1 MACLLAFGSV
11 PWLQAQ
17 VVTGGLFFFTFFYT
31 HAATAKPM
39 HSRFASV
46 YSYDFELFRQRFLG
60 EEGATQLKPVV
71 GLAQCTCSKVT
82 ASSSFHAWKPFELQA
97 IDRFWET
104 MRPSE
109 FFRQHP
115 VLSDP
120 ATFCTSSVGAG
131 CLCNLIFFC
140 TSSSG
145 AGYLCDLIFF
155 AHHLWVQG
163 ALVI

>member
-1 MACLLAFGSV
+1 MKMWERRRRTTSVNGMSSCLRKCAVAASASGH
-11 PWLQAQ
+11 W
-17 VVTGGLFFFTFFYT
+17 GLVFTFFYT
-31 HAATAKPM
+31 PAATAKPM

-120 ATFCTSSVGAG
+120 ATFLHFICG
-131 CLCNLIFFC
+131 CRVPL
-140 TSSSG
+140 
-145 AGYLCDLIFF
+145 
-155 AHHLWVQG
+155 
-163 ALVI
+163 